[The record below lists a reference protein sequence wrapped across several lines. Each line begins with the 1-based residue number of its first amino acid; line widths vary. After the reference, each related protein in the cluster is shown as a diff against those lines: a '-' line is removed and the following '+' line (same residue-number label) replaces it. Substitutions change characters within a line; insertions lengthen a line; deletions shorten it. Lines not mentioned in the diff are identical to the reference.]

1 MECSMRTLL
10 GGGALLAALV
20 CALPAP
26 AVAEPATGPRETID
40 QGFTST
46 QPGTPTGL
54 TFSGRYHAADDPQG
68 NPPFMT
74 RMTFYPPPG
83 FRYDTGA
90 LGRCTATDA
99 QLSAFGPDACPAD
112 SRLGTGTAEGLF
124 LAPFDHDTVIDHFK
138 HTVDA
143 FNNTNEQ
150 IMLVHSEGWTVIR
163 GRLQPDGSVE
173 FNPTTCF
180 PAPPAGPCADDY
192 ILQLGSTTDFPV
204 HTSGTRSYATTPA
217 SCPADGAWSSVV
229 RFWWK
234 DGTEDRVVSRQP
246 CSGP

>member
-1 MECSMRTLL
+1 MRTFL

-26 AVAEPATGPRETID
+26 AFAEPASGPRETVD
-40 QGFTST
+40 QGFTT
-46 QPGTPTGL
+46 THPGTPTGL
-54 TFSGRYHAADDPQG
+54 TFSGHYHAAGDPQG
-68 NPPFMT
+68 NPPFMR
-74 RMTFYPPPG
+74 RMTFSPPAG
-83 FRYDTGA
+83 MRYDTSA
-90 LGRCTATDA
+90 LGQCKASDA
-99 QLSAFGPDACPAD
+99 ELSAVGPDACPAD

-124 LAPFDHDTVIDHFK
+124 FAPFAHDVLIDHFK

-143 FNNTNEQ
+143 FNNANEQ

-163 GRLQPDGSVE
+163 GKLQPDGSLR
-173 FNPTTCF
+173 FDATTCF
-180 PAPPAGPCADDY
+180 PAPPAGGCADDY

-204 HTSGTRSYATTPA
+204 HGNYAVTPPT
-217 SCPADGAWSSVV
+217 CPADGAWSSVV

-246 CSGP
+246 CAAA